1 MPASLGGEGALRYRA
16 RKRVKNWM
24 RELKASMSSDF
35 EQAFLKAT
43 RPDSQAPKPKHVES
57 IALSIGAFEAYTSP
71 SCDPYGSLLHKAW
84 SRCAE
89 TDARST
95 TKAIYVLHRLA
106 SSPVCCGEKE
116 FSGLANAYRELCGQI
131 AKTTHTHYFDRK
143 AVLRTLA
150 PQKDVSYSTKKWRKF
165 LERYFGFVDGCWRF
179 AGLEPPES
187 AREACEVSLDLSRRA
202 AETMRALP
210 APPRDNPLVAA
221 VARRLQADAHGYAAA
236 LLVAALA
243 TGLIREPSAETPAR
257 RALGVNATAAP
268 TTAGP
273 TPAPTTALPSYAPT
287 TARPTR
293 RPTWSQAPTTALPT
307 DQPTVS

>member
-1 MPASLGGEGALRYRA
+1 MHPLHLCCAYAIAVAAAKQQSSSSVMPASLGGEGALRYRA
-16 RKRVKNWM
+16 RKKVKNWM

-116 FSGLANAYRELCGQI
+116 FAGLANAYRELCSQI
-131 AKTTHTHYFDRK
+131 SKKTHTHYFDRK
-143 AVLRTLA
+143 AVIRTLA

-179 AGLEPPES
+179 AGQEPPES

-210 APPRDNPLVAA
+210 APPRENPLVAA

-243 TGLIREPSAETPAR
+243 WGNTS
-257 RALGVNATAAP
+257 
-268 TTAGP
+268 
-273 TPAPTTALPSYAPT
+273 
-287 TARPTR
+287 
-293 RPTWSQAPTTALPT
+293 
-307 DQPTVS
+307 

>member
-1 MPASLGGEGALRYRA
+1 MPASMGGEGALRYRA
-16 RKRVKNWM
+16 RKKVKNWM

-116 FSGLANAYRELCGQI
+116 FAGLANAYRELCGQVS
-131 AKTTHTHYFDRK
+131 KKTHTHYFDRK
-143 AVLRTLA
+143 AVIRTLA

-179 AGLEPPES
+179 AG
-187 AREACEVSLDLSRRA
+187 
-202 AETMRALP
+202 
-210 APPRDNPLVAA
+210 
-221 VARRLQADAHGYAAA
+221 
-236 LLVAALA
+236 
-243 TGLIREPSAETPAR
+243 
-257 RALGVNATAAP
+257 
-268 TTAGP
+268 
-273 TPAPTTALPSYAPT
+273 
-287 TARPTR
+287 
-293 RPTWSQAPTTALPT
+293 
-307 DQPTVS
+307 